1 MQKDNSSYTVTSPD
15 MMLTDDG
22 VSVLITSTS
31 TKFIDNIKDIYEKWI
46 DTSIVFSVQ
55 KSPTSESSIGWMWY
69 VSQPVDMMIIDLDT
83 CAWVDVCAAL
93 LKKQDDNHTVVFIS
107 LKNKKREA
115 LRLLNA
121 ASKFII
127 LPDLANFEQYLKI
140 QLGLT

>member
-69 VSQPVDMMIIDLDT
+69 VSQPVDMMIVDLDT

>member
-31 TKFIDNIKDIYEKWI
+31 TKFIENIKDIYEKWI

-69 VSQPVDMMIIDLDT
+69 VSQPVDMMIVDLDT